1 MTHNLAEEI
10 SQRVTTMTIISQKS
24 LINQA
29 KSKKRFSRLEQ
40 YLHTEERKKCFNRRY
55 KVTKKDRDTLQQT
68 FTGRN
73 LFSININFI
82 VNTSNNALAR
92 KKNIYI
98 NKHTSVGQIVCT
110 RCERVFKNTEKFG
123 AQCFCTMTKLQKW
136 QYQQKLH
143 QRNTQKLQSA
153 VKAFRFRQTL
163 DSQKEQERIEQ
174 QKRLDNELTWVSQDK
189 AKKDKI
195 WSDYLKTRPSMLAF
209 LDNDHYFN
217 LYGCKRE

>member
-1 MTHNLAEEI
+1 MT
-10 SQRVTTMTIISQKS
+10 SISQKS

-29 KSKKRFSRLEQ
+29 KSKKRFSRHEQ

-55 KVTKKDRDTLQQT
+55 KVTKKERDALEQT

-73 LFSININFI
+73 LFSININFM

-92 KKNIYI
+92 KKYFYLNT
-98 NKHTSVGQIVCT
+98 HTADHKIRHTG
-110 RCERVFKNTEKFG
+110 RCKRSFKITKEFG
-123 AQCFCTMTKLQKW
+123 GQCFCTMSKLEKW

-143 QRNTQKLQSA
+143 KRNTQKLQNT

-163 DSQKEQERIEQ
+163 DSQKEQERIAQ
-174 QKRLDNELTWVSQDK
+174 QKRLDNELAWRNQEKTD
-189 AKKDKI
+189 KDKI
-195 WSDYLKTRPSMLAF
+195 WSEYLKTRPKMLAF
-209 LDNDHYFN
+209 LDDEHYFN